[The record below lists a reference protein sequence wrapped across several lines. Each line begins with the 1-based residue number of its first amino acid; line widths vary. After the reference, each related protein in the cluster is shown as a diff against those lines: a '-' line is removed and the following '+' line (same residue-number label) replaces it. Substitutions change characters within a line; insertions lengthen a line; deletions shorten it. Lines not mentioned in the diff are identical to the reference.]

1 MLSRVF
7 KFVSVLLSVH
17 LILERWANL
26 GHPVKYTKNYLP
38 LLKPKKKIK
47 CVQGCSV
54 YLQTVCGHFIFEKT
68 VNTEVIRLRLNHEKI
83 LLNKQSVLE

>member
-26 GHPVKYTKNYLP
+26 GHPVKCTKNYLP
-38 LLKPKKKIK
+38 LLKPKKK
-47 CVQGCSV
+47 SNV
-54 YLQTVCGHFIFEKT
+54 YRVVPYIYRQFVATLFLK
-68 VNTEVIRLRLNHEKI
+68 K
-83 LLNKQSVLE
+83 LLIQKL